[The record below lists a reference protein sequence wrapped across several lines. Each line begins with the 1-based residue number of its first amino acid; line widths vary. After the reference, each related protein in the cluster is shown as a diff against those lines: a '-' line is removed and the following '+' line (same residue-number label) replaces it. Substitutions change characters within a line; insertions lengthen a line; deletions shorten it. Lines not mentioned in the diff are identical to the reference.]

1 MTDTRVALAPDR
13 LPWLQDV
20 PERRHSTA
28 ARPLWAWT
36 AAVILLVAGAA
47 YWLGVQRGMGEQ
59 EPTQSA
65 PAQRTVTTPLP
76 QPQTLPPAGEAQN
89 SPVPQIEPAPLPE
102 VRQAPAPAPAVRP
115 SPTRRSDGK
124 RAEPVADKAAPA
136 EAKEGSVAKAE
147 ESGSPAPAAQ
157 SDRQASTPPL
167 ASAQSLRLWPS
178 RVTSGAY
185 GRVVQ
190 IGAFGSVH
198 QAKVGWVRMSHAYP
212 GVKRLPAVVREARNS
227 RGRKFYRF
235 QIGTTS
241 QAHSEVL
248 CQRMQKIDYSC
259 AVVGLPWKPKGVER

>member
-20 PERRHSTA
+20 PERRHS
-28 ARPLWAWT
+28 ARRLWAWV
-36 AAVILLVAGAA
+36 AAVVLLVAGAS
-47 YWLGVQRGMGEQ
+47 YWLGVQRGIGEQ
-59 EPTQSA
+59 ETQGSV

-76 QPQTLPPAGEAQN
+76 QPQVLPPAGE
-89 SPVPQIEPAPLPE
+89 VPITPLPQVEPNPMPE
-102 VRQAPAPAPAVRP
+102 VRPVPAPAMKPSSRP
-115 SPTRRSDGK
+115 RNLHRK
-124 RAEPVADKAAPA
+124 AEPVAAKKAAA
-136 EAKEGSVAKAE
+136 ETSE
-147 ESGSPAPAAQ
+147 ESAATTEEESPPATTAQAAP
-157 SDRQASTPPL
+157 SASMPPL
-167 ASAQSLRLWPS
+167 ASAKSLRLWPS
-178 RVTSGAY
+178 RVTDGAN

-198 QAKVGWVRMSHAYP
+198 QAKVGWVRMASAYP

-248 CQRMQKIDYSC
+248 CQRMQTIDFSC

>member
-20 PERRHSTA
+20 PEKRHSTSV
-28 ARPLWAWT
+28 RPLWAWT
-36 AAVILLVAGAA
+36 AAVVLLVAGAS
-47 YWLGVQRGMGEQ
+47 YWLGIQRGMGEQ

-76 QPQTLPPAGEAQN
+76 QPQILPPAGDVQI

-102 VRQAPAPAPAVRP
+102 VREAPARAPAIR
-115 SPTRRSDGK
+115 SAPTRRSDGTK
-124 RAEPVADKAAPA
+124 AEPVADKAAPA
-136 EAKEGSVAKAE
+136 EASDDAAAKAE
-147 ESGSPAPAAQ
+147 KGGSPAPAAQ
-157 SDRQASTPPL
+157 SERPASTPPL

-198 QAKVGWVRMSHAYP
+198 QAKVGWVRMTRAYP